1 MSKKFTGVLTAIIT
15 PFTADGSAVD
25 YDALGQIIEEQIA
38 AGVHGLVPCGTTGES
53 PTVSHAENK
62 EIVRFVVK
70 QVAGRVP
77 VVAGTGSNSL
87 AEAMDM
93 TKDAHENGADG
104 ALIVCPYYNKPTQE
118 GIYRHYEALNSI
130 GIPVIVYNIQGRTGV
145 NITTDTLV
153 RMAQLPNIVAVKEAS
168 GNIAQMMEVIQ
179 RTPDDFTVLC
189 GDDSLTF
196 SLSCLGGDGVISV
209 ASHLVPRQIVQM
221 LELIKENK
229 IEEARAIH
237 YKNLQIFND
246 IFIETNPVPVKT
258 AMSMMG
264 KCQEVFRLPL
274 CEMRPE
280 NRQKLQQLLSDY
292 QLLKS

>member
-1 MSKKFTGVLTAIIT
+1 MSKKFTGVLTAIVT

-25 YDALGQIIEEQIA
+25 YDALGRLVEEQIA
-38 AGVHGLVPCGTTGES
+38 AGVNGLVPCGTTGES
-53 PTVSHAENK
+53 PTVTHAENK

-70 QVAGRVP
+70 QATGRVS

-93 TKDAHENGADG
+93 TRDAHANGADG

-118 GIYRHYEALNSI
+118 GIYRHYAELNTI
-130 GIPVIVYNIQGRTGV
+130 GIPIIVYNIQGRAGV
-145 NITTDTLV
+145 NIATDTLV
-153 RMAQLPNIVAVKEAS
+153 RLAELPNIVAVKEAS

-189 GDDSLTF
+189 GDDGLTF

-209 ASHLVPRQIVQM
+209 ASHLVPQQIVQM
-221 LELIKENK
+221 LQLIKENK
-229 IEEARAIH
+229 IEEARALH
-237 YKNLQIFND
+237 YQYLRIFND
-246 IFIETNPVPVKT
+246 IFIETNPIPVKT

-264 KCQEVFRLPL
+264 KCNEVFRLPL

-280 NRQKLQQLLSDY
+280 NRQKLQQLLTDY
-292 QLLKS
+292 HLL

>member
-15 PFTADGSAVD
+15 PFTADGLEVD
-25 YDALGQIIEEQIA
+25 YPALKQLIEDQIS
-38 AGVHGLVPCGTTGES
+38 AGVNGLVPCGTTGES

-62 EIVRFVVK
+62 AIVKFVVQ
-70 QVAGRVP
+70 QVAKRVP
-77 VVAGTGSNSL
+77 VIAGTGSNSL

-93 TKDAHENGADG
+93 TRDAYENGADG

-118 GIYRHYEALNSI
+118 GIFRHYEQLNSI
-130 GIPVIVYNIQGRTGV
+130 GIPIIVYNIQGRTGV
-145 NITTDTLV
+145 NIATDTLV

-179 RTPDDFTVLC
+179 RVPADFTVLC
-189 GDDSLTF
+189 GDDGLTF

-209 ASHLVPRQIVQM
+209 ASHLVPGQISQM
-221 LELIKENK
+221 LQLIKENK
-229 IEEARAIH
+229 IEEARQIH
-237 YKNLQIFND
+237 FKYLRLFND
-246 IFIETNPVPVKT
+246 IFIETNPIPVKT

-264 KCQEVFRLPL
+264 KCSEIFRLPL

-280 NRQKLQQLLSDY
+280 NRQKLQSLLQDY
-292 QLLKS
+292 NLI